1 MKCGQCKWEIDDA
14 LIKVKVYVPNG
25 KTDENELNN
34 YDMKNI
40 FVCSVCYAHT
50 RYKEYEEYE

>member
-50 RYKEYEEYE
+50 RYKEYEE